1 MSTTEGATHLGQAW
15 PNLGRRAANLLA
27 LVGFAL
33 LIVVGVLAALMA
45 ERVNGTADWV
55 AHSLEVQGKAAGLLG
70 DVQDLELAK
79 RGYLLTRS
87 DAFLPLY
94 NGARAAIP
102 QALAKL
108 RSLVADNPDQTAQVE
123 RMGLSI
129 EDILTTSAR
138 TIELGRN
145 GQFAEAIASVTTGR
159 GQQTLES
166 FRAIVG
172 EFNTAE
178 SDLLRKRQ
186 AAEAT
191 ARAIMLAM
199 VLIILA
205 SAAGAALGALLL
217 SGGLIRELRERTEAL
232 AEETRVRK
240 DAEAI
245 LVQAQ
250 KMESIGLL
258 AGGVAHDFN
267 NLMTVVIGN
276 LDSAERRLARDGTA
290 GAES

>member
-108 RSLVADNPDQTAQVE
+108 RSLVADNRDQTAQVE
-123 RMGLSI
+123 RMESSV
-129 EDILTTSAR
+129 EDMLTTSAKAV
-138 TIELGRN
+138 ELGRN
-145 GQFAEAIASVTTGR
+145 GQFSEAAEIATTGR
-159 GQQTLES
+159 GQQILES
-166 FRAIVG
+166 FRAIVDDL
-172 EFNTAE
+172 EKAE
-178 SDLLRKRQ
+178 SDLLRERQ
-186 AAEAT
+186 GAEIDRARDHAGPGPHRPRMRRGSCARGVLHQRGLDSGI
-191 ARAIMLAM
+191 ARA
-199 VLIILA
+199 
-205 SAAGAALGALLL
+205 
-217 SGGLIRELRERTEAL
+217 
-232 AEETRVRK
+232 
-240 DAEAI
+240 
-245 LVQAQ
+245 
-250 KMESIGLL
+250 
-258 AGGVAHDFN
+258 H
-267 NLMTVVIGN
+267 
-276 LDSAERRLARDGTA
+276 
-290 GAES
+290 